1 MLKSNKSN
9 TAIVLARIQKCSEKN
24 NCKPEVSRNKKDPNQ
39 RLSL

>member
-24 NCKPEVSRNKKDPNQ
+24 NCKP
-39 RLSL
+39 LGW